1 MKKKSGSKYLVTAIA
16 AFALTLGTTSA
27 GFAVD
32 EPLAAAESS
41 ATSSPVVARKDRAA
55 IEAFKA
61 AKADFQVAIAA
72 FRTAKADYE
81 VQKAAYQAVMEE
93 LRPTLKAYSD
103 AKKVIG
109 QTFATTVRSAKA
121 TYDAVLAS
129 DASAED
135 KLAAKTTFEQ
145 AKSSAAAARSA
156 AIEAL
161 GPAPVKPAAPVKPT
175 KPVKPARP

>member
-1 MKKKSGSKYLVTAIA
+1 MKDKTGAKYLVVALA
-16 AFALTLGTTSA
+16 AAALTMGTAAPS
-27 GFAVD
+27 FAV
-32 EPLAAAESS
+32 EQPLAATDSS
-41 ATSSPVVARKDRAA
+41 STSSPVVARKDRAA
-55 IEAFKA
+55 IEAFKS
-61 AKADFQVAIAA
+61 AKADYQTAIAA
-72 FRTAKADYE
+72 FRTAKADFE
-81 VQKAAYQAVMEE
+81 VQKAAYQAAMEE

-109 QTFATTVRSAKA
+109 QTFATTVRAAKA

-129 DASAED
+129 DASAEE

-145 AKSSAAAARSA
+145 AKTAAAAARTA

-175 KPVKPARP
+175 KPVKPVRP